1 MLGSLPL
8 ENQMDSTYLF
18 QELMKLESQSS
29 QISIH
34 HYKVNHILAEQKLEN
49 IDARVS
55 WLVMILRLNYYVNS
69 EWGSFYNYVDNK
81 RWASG
86 PEMSTFK
93 VQNVHVDRDR

>member
-1 MLGSLPL
+1 MSRP
-8 ENQMDSTYLF
+8 YHF
-18 QELMKLESQSS
+18 FKLESQSS

-69 EWGSFYNYVDNK
+69 EWGSIHNYVKNK
-81 RWASG
+81 RWVSG
-86 PEMSTFK
+86 PKMFISVNFLGEK
-93 VQNVHVDRDR
+93 YVDETMR